1 MRKVQFS
8 QPRYQRHA
16 RSAPCSARNKEWFAG
31 QETEGSAAVP
41 YVHTLWELS
50 RARVTLLRLEPERG
64 EITTTVIVTALMA
77 IAAIAI
83 IAIIVAKLTA
93 KANSIDLGLGG

>member
-1 MRKVQFS
+1 MLYHCRTVWS
-8 QPRYQRHA
+8 
-16 RSAPCSARNKEWFAG
+16 
-31 QETEGSAAVP
+31 
-41 YVHTLWELS
+41 LI
-50 RARVTLLRLEPERG
+50 RARTMLLREDPERG

-83 IAIIVAKLTA
+83 IAIIVAKLTE

>member
-1 MRKVQFS
+1 MWHYIRTS
-8 QPRYQRHA
+8 WA
-16 RSAPCSARNKEWFAG
+16 L
-31 QETEGSAAVP
+31 T
-41 YVHTLWELS
+41 
-50 RARVTLLRLEPERG
+50 RARITVLRADPERG

-93 KANSIDLGLGG
+93 KANSIDLGLGD

>member
-1 MRKVQFS
+1 MW
-8 QPRYQRHA
+8 H
-16 RSAPCSARNKEWFAG
+16 CI
-31 QETEGSAAVP
+31 
-41 YVHTLWELS
+41 HTLWALA
-50 RARVTLLRLEPERG
+50 RARSSLLRADPERG

>member
-1 MRKVQFS
+1 MTGHMRV
-8 QPRYQRHA
+8 
-16 RSAPCSARNKEWFAG
+16 
-31 QETEGSAAVP
+31 
-41 YVHTLWELS
+41 LWELI
-50 RARVTLLRLEPERG
+50 RARITLLRADPERG

-93 KANSIDLGLGG
+93 KAKSIDLGLDNSYV

>member
-1 MRKVQFS
+1 MHSVNVVRKLIS
-8 QPRYQRHA
+8 
-16 RSAPCSARNKEWFAG
+16 
-31 QETEGSAAVP
+31 
-41 YVHTLWELS
+41 
-50 RARVTLLRLEPERG
+50 ARVTLLRAEPDRG

>member
-1 MRKVQFS
+1 MVNHMRIV
-8 QPRYQRHA
+8 
-16 RSAPCSARNKEWFAG
+16 
-31 QETEGSAAVP
+31 
-41 YVHTLWELS
+41 WELMA
-50 RARVTLLRLEPERG
+50 ARLALLRGDPERG

-83 IAIIVAKLTA
+83 IAIIVAKLTQ

>member
-1 MRKVQFS
+1 MW
-8 QPRYQRHA
+8 HA
-16 RSAPCSARNKEWFAG
+16 L
-31 QETEGSAAVP
+31 
-41 YVHTLWELS
+41 HTL
-50 RARVTLLRLEPERG
+50 AVVTATRILALRQKPERG

-93 KANSIDLGLGG
+93 KANSIDLGAGG

>member
-1 MRKVQFS
+1 MS
-8 QPRYQRHA
+8 HHIH
-16 RSAPCSARNKEWFAG
+16 S
-31 QETEGSAAVP
+31 
-41 YVHTLWELS
+41 LWALT
-50 RARVTLLRLEPERG
+50 RARATLLRADPERG

-83 IAIIVAKLTA
+83 IAIIAAKLTQ